1 MKIAS
6 RRAKSLLDNYVKP
19 SLDIGVEEA
28 LNAFVSNKKTSMPD
42 SFT

>member
-1 MKIAS
+1 M
-6 RRAKSLLDNYVKP
+6 
-19 SLDIGVEEA
+19 DIGVEEA